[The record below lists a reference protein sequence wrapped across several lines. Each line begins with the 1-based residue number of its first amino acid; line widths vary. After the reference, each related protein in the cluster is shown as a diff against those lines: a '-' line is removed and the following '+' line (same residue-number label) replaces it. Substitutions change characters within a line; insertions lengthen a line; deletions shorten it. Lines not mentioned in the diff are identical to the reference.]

1 MKIII
6 IFILILLAVKCV
18 TTIFANKV
26 NLEMENRL
34 KIVEHQNKLF
44 RTTFNVVIQQLALLR
59 LKDCPEEE
67 KINIPL
73 EILEALEEIRQ
84 YWS

>member
-1 MKIII
+1 
-6 IFILILLAVKCV
+6 V

-44 RTTFNVVIQQLALLR
+44 KTTFNVVIQQLALLK

-73 EILEALEEIRQ
+73 EVLEALEEIRQ

>member
-6 IFILILLAVKCV
+6 IFILILQAVKCV
-18 TTIFANKV
+18 TTILANKI
-26 NLEMENRL
+26 NKELAGKL

-44 RTTFNVVIQQLALLR
+44 KTTFNVVIQQLALLR
-59 LKDCPEEE
+59 LKDCPDEE

-73 EILEALEEIRQ
+73 EVLEALEEIRQ
-84 YWS
+84 YWD

>member
-1 MKIII
+1 MWIII
-6 IFILILLAVKCV
+6 IILILLAVKCV

-44 RTTFNVVIQQLALLR
+44 RTTFNVVIQQLALLK

-73 EILEALEEIRQ
+73 EVLEALEEIRQ

>member
-1 MKIII
+1 MWIII
-6 IFILILLAVKCV
+6 IILILLAVKCV

-44 RTTFNVVIQQLALLR
+44 KTTFNVVIQQLALLK

-73 EILEALEEIRQ
+73 EVLEALEEIRQ